1 MVVLSNTRWHFLLF
15 FGYMHPEAAIAY
27 KCSLLS
33 GEAGQLQA
41 ALAQAQSV
49 LHLAA
54 LSQATISTAKTQ
66 PQPQSLTCLAWLI
79 KGLYMAGHTAAYE
92 LAMLPLHFL
101 TSGQSSATQDH
112 SSQTNSTG
120 NDTVKAAET
129 NQVGQEDRF
138 HGRSTSPSD
147 STMQLTESASIGAA
161 AAVYELVPAE
171 QNSILSFSRDLAH
184 AKVKLLWQ
192 QRFFTQSLQQL
203 QQSLHGATTSGASSA
218 TQMEVDD
225 GEAADSNSSIADQQK
240 KQPNKGQSV
249 RQQHLLLTLAH
260 LVKGTPPHIVKTAL
274 PGLVGLLLRTLD
286 LLQLNMHSTDAS
298 LLLAVL
304 FTVEGVLR
312 DAAGMPYAC
321 IQK

>member
-1 MVVLSNTRWHFLLF
+1 MVVLSSTRWHFLLHASR
-15 FGYMHPEAAIAY
+15 GCIAY

-54 LSQATISTAKTQ
+54 LSQATISTAETQ
-66 PQPQSLTCLAWLI
+66 PQPQSFTCLAWLI

-101 TSGQSSATQDH
+101 TSGQSSATQAA
-112 SSQTNSTG
+112 QNNPTG
-120 NDTVKAAET
+120 NDTVTAAET
-129 NQVGQEDRF
+129 DEVSEQDRF
-138 HGRSTSPSD
+138 HGSSTSPSD
-147 STMQLTESASIGAA
+147 STMELTESASIGAA

-225 GEAADSNSSIADQQK
+225 GEAAETNCSIADQQE

-249 RQQHLLLTLAH
+249 QQQQLLLALAH
-260 LVKGTPPHIVKTAL
+260 LVKGTPPHVVKTAL